1 MFIDKRRK
9 STTCRAI
16 TLVEL
21 LIASGIMIIL
31 LMALMPLLSAST
43 RAWQRNSADVTATMD
58 ITLAMRRITSELRR
72 AKSVSV
78 SGSQTQVTYIL
89 PSGASGSFGLSYE
102 TLKWHPAEG
111 PSDTVDL
118 LEGVIPTDPAT
129 GTTYP
134 LFELGANGRTL
145 TVRLCVRRQTPAGTR
160 YHRLQELV
168 VLRNR

>member
-1 MFIDKRRK
+1 MLADGRRK
-9 STTCRAI
+9 RTACRAI
-16 TLVEL
+16 TLAEMLV
-21 LIASGIMIIL
+21 ASGVMIIL
-31 LMALMPLLSAST
+31 LVALMPVLSSSV
-43 RAWQRNSADVTATMD
+43 RAWHRNSQDTVTTMD
-58 ITLAMRRITSELRR
+58 LTLAMRRIVGELRR

-78 SGSQTQVTYIL
+78 SGSQTQVTYVL
-89 PSGASGSFGLSYE
+89 PNGASGVFGLSSE